1 MKAALR
7 HRYGGPEVVEVRE
20 VDVPVPGEGEVLVRV
35 RAASVNR
42 ADLDWL
48 KPRPGFVR
56 PFIGLRRPRDP
67 RMGWDVA
74 GVVESLGPGV
84 DRWQPG
90 DAVNLEATPPGL
102 ERPKQPPPEDRS
114 DR

>member
-1 MKAALR
+1 MRAAQR
-7 HRYGGPEVVEVRE
+7 DRYGGPEVVEVRE
-20 VDVPVPGEGEVLVRV
+20 VEAPVPGEGEVRVRV

-56 PFIGLRRPRDP
+56 LFLGLRRPKDP

-74 GVVESLGPGV
+74 GEVESVG
-84 DRWQPG
+84 
-90 DAVNLEATPPGL
+90 AA
-102 ERPKQPPPEDRS
+102 
-114 DR
+114 